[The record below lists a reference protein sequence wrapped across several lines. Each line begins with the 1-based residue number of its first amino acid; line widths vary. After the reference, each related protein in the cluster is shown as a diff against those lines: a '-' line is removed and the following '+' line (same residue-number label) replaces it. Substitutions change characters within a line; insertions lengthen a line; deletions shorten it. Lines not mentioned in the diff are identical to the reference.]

1 MIEVDEWD
9 ANLPSQTTRVNT
21 TKMKVLFTALSLM
34 FGSVSADFP
43 APTFNV
49 DMEKSAYE
57 RWAPVAQHLIDTHG
71 YNNTWGRLHT
81 FIDDLLTQEEW
92 KETAPLWD
100 RVFLSYPK
108 LYREEILAYHKWII
122 EAGHKEWTLGQLT
135 MAQLTYEVFDACTSI
150 VAQNTNGTIFHG
162 RNLDY
167 GLPGLPNMTATVTFT
182 KGSTPIA
189 HTTMYIG
196 YVGVL
201 TGQHIEGKNSW
212 SVSLDQR
219 FSKIPYVET
228 VKDILN
234 GVQNV
239 GFTLRD
245 AIMEQESYD
254 KATAVLRSKT
264 IPSPAYLIVSG
275 TGNQQGVV
283 ITRDRNETA
292 KAEGT
297 GRGYW
302 TINTT
307 DPNAWYRLET
317 NFDNWS
323 PVQDGRRSIAH
334 AAMNKI
340 GQSAINNKEMFSAL
354 SSEKVLN
361 PSTTYT
367 AIMQNEIEYYTTTVR
382 EATPEAYKQHVADI
396 TKDARSQIK
405 ALLEWYRAGGADN
418 L

>member
-1 MIEVDEWD
+1 
-9 ANLPSQTTRVNT
+9 
-21 TKMKVLFTALSLM
+21 MKTLFTGMTLLL
-34 FGSVSADFP
+34 GSATADFA

-49 DMEKSAYE
+49 DMDKSAYD
-57 RWAPVAQHLIDTHG
+57 RWSPVAQYLLDTHG

-81 FIDDLLTQEEW
+81 FIDDLMTQKEW
-92 KETAPLWD
+92 EETAPLWD
-100 RVFLSYPK
+100 RVFLSYPE
-108 LYREEILAYHKWII
+108 LYREEILAYHKWIT
-122 EAGHKEWTLGQLT
+122 EAGHKEWTIGQLT

-167 GLPGLPNMTATVTFT
+167 GLPGLPNMTSTITYT
-182 KGSTPIA
+182 KGSTPVA
-189 HTTMYIG
+189 RATMYIG
-196 YVGVL
+196 YAGAL
-201 TGQHIEGKNSW
+201 TGQHLNGKDTW
-212 SVSLDQR
+212 SLSLDQR

-245 AIMEQESYD
+245 SIMRLDSYD
-254 KATAVLRSKT
+254 EATSVLKSKT
-264 IPSPAYLIVSG
+264 IPSPAYLIISG
-275 TGNQQGVV
+275 TGNEQGVV

-297 GRGYW
+297 GRGFW

-307 DPNAWYRLET
+307 EPNAWYRLET

-323 PVQDGRRSIAH
+323 PVQDGRRTIAH

-340 GQSAINNKEMFSAL
+340 GQSHINNEQMFNAL

-367 AIMQNEIEYYTTTVR
+367 ANMQNEIQYYHTTVR
-382 EATPEAYKQHVADI
+382 EATPESYQKHVDTI
-396 TKDARSQIK
+396 TKEARTQIK
-405 ALLEWYRAGGADN
+405 ALLDWYRAGGADQ